1 MIANNYGYDVT
12 LINKSN
18 GKRTSNKNRSSNN
31 GRKPSNKKLKKLSD
45 NEIAKVVALVT
56 DKYNIF
62 SVIDG
67 TKHYGALALGG
78 YFTKHISK
86 ISSMK
91 IATGIVKKVPSGLFK
106 DSEAFK
112 NDIVKNYVRDV
123 EEKTGLPTLI
133 EYIEESDPDFN
144 TTKFSE
150 ELELICN
157 SNFSKRKVA
166 TATIDKT
173 KVPVYLYEND
183 FQKWLKYEGILEGID
198 LTLNFN
204 TLIGSFM
211 YSKTGKEIDSF
222 KFKFNN
228 NYIEITKFKELVEFL
243 EEELVELPKTFEK
256 QLRRSIKSLDKS
268 ITKPKVI
275 EKDISNPVEEDLP
288 EDVLIFGVNE
298 NTYLQQSEE
307 KGIVEITTTE
317 KGIKTK
323 PIANVVITDVEIILD
338 SLEILEPVYNV
349 TYYNKTFNKEE
360 TVKYLTKRQLTEEFI
375 KANVFYSSTK
385 ENVETVLNSFIIDG
399 TKEGRIA
406 TITEAYLEGFFLI
419 NNHVVSNTKLNN
431 LKKPTKEEV
440 AEAITLLNEIMK
452 DRTEEGRKNDSS
464 VYRFMLWNP
473 FSYVLKQLGYSKAN
487 YSLILIGKS
496 QTNKTGATNIGRLFY
511 LHNEEETSGSTV
523 SVLGSKIGE
532 NSFLSVFDECSHLF
546 KLPEALN
553 VMKRLIYE
561 FTARA
566 TKDRTDN
573 TKIDVFNA
581 IGLAMFILN
590 ERITFKDFITN
601 RYKIIYYSGNSY
613 LTNEAIAEF
622 NKNYVP
628 ESNETILKKLAVIGK
643 VFSEK
648 LIAIIEDPTERSRL
662 FNIEETTI
670 DILKE
675 IQAEAEVDFL
685 PEMLEETE
693 SSTKFNY
700 DVIEELRK
708 FLNIE
713 FKKRIRKTDNYYI
726 PSDFIQSARN
736 SNFNF
741 LIYDSKKQMFL
752 IKFSNFQKFINEGL
766 SDVNL
771 ELNEIL
777 DYLDL
782 TEILKEEAKKDNKTY
797 ETFIKKAN
805 RIGNKV
811 HNGFYLDVEDLA
823 TKVFN
828 IQLS

>member
-1 MIANNYGYDVT
+1 
-12 LINKSN
+12 
-18 GKRTSNKNRSSNN
+18 
-31 GRKPSNKKLKKLSD
+31 
-45 NEIAKVVALVT
+45 
-56 DKYNIF
+56 
-62 SVIDG
+62 
-67 TKHYGALALGG
+67 
-78 YFTKHISK
+78 
-86 ISSMK
+86 
-91 IATGIVKKVPSGLFK
+91 
-106 DSEAFK
+106 
-112 NDIVKNYVRDV
+112 
-123 EEKTGLPTLI
+123 
-133 EYIEESDPDFN
+133 
-144 TTKFSE
+144 
-150 ELELICN
+150 
-157 SNFSKRKVA
+157 
-166 TATIDKT
+166 
-173 KVPVYLYEND
+173 
-183 FQKWLKYEGILEGID
+183 
-198 LTLNFN
+198 
-204 TLIGSFM
+204 M

-648 LIAIIEDPTERSRL
+648 K
-662 FNIEETTI
+662 
-670 DILKE
+670 LK
-675 IQAEAEVDFL
+675 
-685 PEMLEETE
+685 
-693 SSTKFNY
+693 
-700 DVIEELRK
+700 
-708 FLNIE
+708 
-713 FKKRIRKTDNYYI
+713 
-726 PSDFIQSARN
+726 
-736 SNFNF
+736 
-741 LIYDSKKQMFL
+741 
-752 IKFSNFQKFINEGL
+752 
-766 SDVNL
+766 
-771 ELNEIL
+771 
-777 DYLDL
+777 
-782 TEILKEEAKKDNKTY
+782 
-797 ETFIKKAN
+797 
-805 RIGNKV
+805 
-811 HNGFYLDVEDLA
+811 
-823 TKVFN
+823 
-828 IQLS
+828 